1 MTAGRPA
8 KTENVAAVM
17 KVFAVLETLAENR
30 HAGLAEIAQTAM
42 TSKSTAHRLLQ
53 TMVDLGYV
61 EQDPETERYGLTL
74 KLFGLGA
81 RTLRG
86 QEALLTVADPG
97 MGRLSRAFGESVNL
111 GVMDSRDQRV
121 AYIHTYDSAFAL
133 SMQAPLGMRNPLYCT
148 SLGKALLAW
157 RDPVEVEER
166 IASMEFEP
174 RAPNTLQ
181 DADALR
187 AQLPQIRALGY
198 AEEIEEAEAGVRCM
212 AAPILDHRGRSVAA
226 VSLSFPL
233 FRFDEAK
240 KPDYVALLLDVTRE
254 ASEGLGYRAAP
265 VEATLPG

>member
-1 MTAGRPA
+1 MAAGRPP

-17 KVFAVLETLAENR
+17 KVFAVLETLAER
-30 HAGLAEIAQTAM
+30 GPSGLADIAQVAM

-61 EQDPETERYGLTL
+61 DQEADTERYGLTL

-81 RTLRG
+81 RTLKG
-86 QEALLTVADPG
+86 QEALMTVADRG

-121 AYIHTYDSAFAL
+121 AYIHTYDSAYAL

-157 RDPVEVEER
+157 RDPVEIEDR
-166 IASMEFEP
+166 LARMEFAP
-174 RAPNTLQ
+174 RAPRTIT
-181 DADALR
+181 DAATLR
-187 AQLPQIRALGY
+187 AQLPLIRAQGY

-226 VSLSFPL
+226 VSLAFPL
-233 FRFDEAK
+233 FRFDEAR
-240 KPDYVALLLDVTRE
+240 KPDYVSMLLDITRE
-254 ASEGLGYRAAP
+254 ASEGLGYRADMAEAP
-265 VEATLPG
+265 A